1 MESSD
6 VHGKQIFVII
16 PARGGSKGVPR
27 KALKMLGNKP
37 LIAYTIEHALS
48 IGPEVRVH
56 VNTDDPEIRDVAIA
70 CGADV
75 PFLRPAELAQDDSD
89 LVDAVRHA
97 CSWYWENLGFV
108 YDISVIMSPTYPFRR
123 KGLVRDS
130 IEKGLLI
137 PGMFNTGSASPV
149 FQDPANYW
157 LKSET
162 GVQHFTIPMVDRI
175 KPEHLIQSC
184 LSFNIVFEF
193 RANNHLRTPVILNE
207 IEAIDIDEPEDFRLA
222 QAVIQGGLYPF

>member
-1 MESSD
+1 MGSSD
-6 VHGKQIFVII
+6 AHGKQMFVII
-16 PARGGSKGVPR
+16 PARGGSKGVPG

-48 IGPEVRVH
+48 IGPGVRVH
-56 VNTDDPEIRDVAIA
+56 VNTDDPEIRDVAISF
-70 CGADV
+70 GADV
-75 PFLRPAELAQDDSD
+75 PFLRPSELAQDDSD

-123 KGLVRDS
+123 KGLVRES

-137 PGMFNTGSASPV
+137 PDMFNTGAASPV
-149 FQDPANYW
+149 FQDPNNYW

-162 GVQHFTIPMVDRI
+162 GFRRFVIPMADRI

-184 LSFNIVFEF
+184 LSFNIVYEF
-193 RANNHLRTPVILNE
+193 RVNNHLRTPVILNE